1 MFWQPVDLEDRS
13 DQLNFD
19 FLEAI
24 NTGPAEP
31 AYGRLCMA
39 YANSVDLDQLTWS
52 QLILNP

>member
-31 AYGRLCMA
+31 GYGRLCMA
-39 YANSVDLDQLTWS
+39 YANSVDLDQLT
-52 QLILNP
+52 